1 MEGYIAV
8 AILATIAFIAS
19 FFVKIENN
27 KHSNKTHH

>member
-19 FFVKIENN
+19 YFVKIDKTQG
-27 KHSNKTHH
+27 KHTH

>member
-19 FFVKIENN
+19 FFVKID
-27 KHSNKTHH
+27 KHSGHNTH

>member
-19 FFVKIENN
+19 FFVKIDKKKGN
-27 KHSNKTHH
+27 TH